1 MILDDVLEEVM
12 PVNPQTQGCSSQ
24 PASKRS
30 TKKLETQGCLAM
42 WDGCFICERACISQ
56 ALLCYTKFIRIKIKK
71 KLQFM
76 NKLSENNKLDN

>member
-1 MILDDVLEEVM
+1 MILNDILEEVM

-24 PASKRS
+24 PTSKRS

-56 ALLCYTKFIRIKIKK
+56 ALLCYTKIHQSKNQKNVTNYEQTF
-71 KLQFM
+71 
-76 NKLSENNKLDN
+76 